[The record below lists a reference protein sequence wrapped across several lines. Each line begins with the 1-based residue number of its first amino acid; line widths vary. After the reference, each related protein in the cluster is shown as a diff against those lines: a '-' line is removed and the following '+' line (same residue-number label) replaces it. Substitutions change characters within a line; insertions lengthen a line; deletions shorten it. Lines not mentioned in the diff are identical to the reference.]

1 MPSAPLDLQNK
12 FPGMDQE
19 ALEVIDANYS
29 VGKGFVIRPKVAGYK
44 PTERE
49 NDALNYL
56 WLEWDFAFEGC

>member
-1 MPSAPLDLQNK
+1 MPSAPPDLQDK
-12 FPGMDQE
+12 FPGYDKE
-19 ALEVIDANYS
+19 ALNVIAKNYT
-29 VGKGFVIRPKVAGYK
+29 VDKGFVIRPKTAGYE